1 MDRREKLLD
10 GLDLVRLEGVE
21 IGPLTSPTVS
31 KNDGNIIYI
40 DHTDTET
47 LKQKYANHEG
57 VDANEIV
64 SVDAV
69 WGQNTI
75 EEALGIGKRVDYIIA
90 SHVVEHVPD
99 FIGWLGELSSILAP
113 GGSIRLAVPDKRFCF
128 DCRREDTRLSDL
140 LTANLERARRP
151 QAREIIDFA
160 LYHMHMEA
168 VAAWDGALVMGPP
181 GPDQLRQAFDMARQ
195 AAQGD
200 YVDVHCWTFTLASF
214 ARIMEQLAHLGLT
227 DLACLRAHDTEV
239 YDHEFFVIMKPSD
252 HEEVVRS
259 WRRVF
264 EDVKGAP
271 SLEPASWPEARRRWM
286 QDGYRAEIEN
296 YQAEIGGLRRQVD
309 EMRRSGSWRITGPL
323 RAIVQRL
330 RSLRGPS

>member
-10 GLDLVRLEGVE
+10 GLDLARSEGVE
-21 IGPLTSPTVS
+21 IGPLASPIVS
-31 KNDGNIIYI
+31 KNDGKIIYI
-40 DHTDTET
+40 DHADTAT
-47 LKQKYANHEG
+47 LKRKYADDEG
-57 VDANEIV
+57 VNINEIV
-64 SVDAV
+64 GVDAV

-75 EEALGIGKRVDYIIA
+75 EEALGPGKRVDYIIA

-128 DCRREDTRLSDL
+128 DCRREDTRLTDL
-140 LTANLERARRP
+140 LAANLERARRP

-160 LYHMHMEA
+160 LYHMHMDA
-168 VAAWDGALVMGPP
+168 VAAWDGALVMAPL

-195 AAQGD
+195 AVRGE

-227 DLACLRAHDTEV
+227 DLACVSTHDTEV
-239 YDHEFFVIMKPSD
+239 YEHEFFVIMKPSD
-252 HEEVVRS
+252 REEVVKS
-259 WRRVF
+259 WRQVF
-264 EDVKGAP
+264 EDANGAP
-271 SLEPASWPEARRRWM
+271 SPEPASWPEARRRWM
-286 QDGYRAEIEN
+286 QDGYRSEIEN
-296 YQAEIGGLRRQVD
+296 YQAEIAGLRRQVD
-309 EMRRSGSWRITGPL
+309 EVHQSGSWRITGPL